1 MRSSKPL
8 LSLAA
13 LKAKS
18 LDRFGGKLLYDIDML
33 RNSPDA
39 FGYLPNGFLGVG
51 YRDVPNF
58 WGGYIPA
65 EWLVRCHSHHPSRWH
80 GKA

>member
-1 MRSSKPL
+1 VRSSQPL
-8 LSLAA
+8 FSLAA

-18 LDRFGGKLLYDIDML
+18 LDRFGGKLLYGLDML

-39 FGYLPNGFLGVG
+39 FRYLPDGFIGVG

-58 WGGYIPA
+58 WGGWIAA
-65 EWLVRCHSHHPSRWH
+65 EWLACGHSHHPSSRH